1 MSAFDPKGTPA
12 RELRSMATLIIHTI
26 EIIGARA
33 SALVELEAR
42 LGVDL

>member
-1 MSAFDPKGTPA
+1 MA
-12 RELRSMATLIIHTI
+12 RLIIHTI
-26 EIIGARA
+26 EIIGAGA